1 MADPQDLHQIEYRHH
16 QTRDLSPVA
25 TSMPSPESLR
35 AWDSRIRAWVRHPHA
50 DSLSESVCY
59 QVLSNGQAA
68 MAWRY
73 WDRRVVERADGT
85 QGRPLVS
92 RVLVGQASV
101 LTPDVA
107 VALCLTGLPDSVGPL
122 PGEVPD
128 GGQLPTVRGDALNA
142 ITRDKTPELDQDAVK
157 QAGLQAVVA
166 AALADPATPLAISL
180 RDVVIQKP
188 LRDGVQYPLLW
199 GLRRIA
205 GPLLG
210 PLGRGWSF
218 STFEPPLGEMDP
230 TSLPGIV
237 FRQAQDGMQAPPIRW
252 RREVKVRPF
261 ALDALDPGLPY
272 ADQVELAG
280 CLVARYQERGGDGL
294 QRFIVECCGS
304 ERSLQVRLNRV
315 LDQLRDTESPVI
327 ICPDSV
333 RFVSLSDGSAPA
345 RQEPEPAEPDL
356 GGPDLGEPKRDV
368 AAADEGSRDVAGEPS
383 GPETR
388 EPDPDFWETDDEAR
402 ESDNA
407 VADGAYED
415 GAYEDGAWPQAEAAI
430 PQDVAPGLVPSHGET
445 VVSGTRDAAH
455 RGYQEPR
462 RDGFQSPAG
471 ADEQPGSLAP
481 SKEGQPVS
489 PLTEPERSGQQ
500 AGARSM
506 AYPAERRP
514 SPPQVG
520 TVSRLLKQLE
530 LVANDTG
537 QFDSILQSI
546 FQAGHQADDLND
558 RAKSWEVISDS
569 DWYNNIYKQCE
580 IYVEEL
586 AEIFGIVVI
595 PDLVGPRAAEVIV
608 TWAYDAPPAMV
619 GGLLLAARKANSE
632 TWQAVMQILEPVLA
646 LRWAIDSSIQNQ
658 WDASRAMRSIT
669 ELGSGDNKRGVLGR
683 FRRH

>member
-1 MADPQDLHQIEYRHH
+1 M
-16 QTRDLSPVA
+16 
-25 TSMPSPESLR
+25 
-35 AWDSRIRAWVRHPHA
+35 
-50 DSLSESVCY
+50 
-59 QVLSNGQAA
+59 
-68 MAWRY
+68 
-73 WDRRVVERADGT
+73 
-85 QGRPLVS
+85 
-92 RVLVGQASV
+92 
-101 LTPDVA
+101 
-107 VALCLTGLPDSVGPL
+107 
-122 PGEVPD
+122 
-128 GGQLPTVRGDALNA
+128 
-142 ITRDKTPELDQDAVK
+142 K

-327 ICPDSV
+327 ICRDSV
-333 RFVSLSDGSAPA
+333 RFVSLSDGSVPA

-388 EPDPDFWETDDEAR
+388 EPDRADREPDAAAADGAPEDVAAADAGSRDVAGEPSGPETREPDPDFWETDDEAW

-407 VADGAYED
+407 VADGAYE
-415 GAYEDGAWPQAEAAI
+415 EGAWPQAEAAI
-430 PQDVAPGLVPSHGET
+430 PQDVAPGLVPSRGET
-445 VVSGTRDAAH
+445 VVSGYRDAAH

-471 ADEQPGSLAP
+471 ADEQPRSLAP
-481 SKEGQPVS
+481 SKEGQPVP
-489 PLTEPERSGQQ
+489 PLTEPDPSGQQ

-514 SPPQVG
+514 SPPQFG

-537 QFDSILQSI
+537 QFDSTLQRI

-558 RAKSWEVISDS
+558 RARSWEVISDS

-646 LRWAIDSSIQNQ
+646 LRWAVDSSIQNQ

-669 ELGSGDNKRGVLGR
+669 ELGSGDNKRGVLSR